1 MFFLHNLQKRIPIH
15 PSYFGRD
22 IKENLKNQLY
32 QEVEGLC
39 TGEYYIVAIVD
50 ISDISA
56 GKIIPGSGQAEYT
69 VYYRA
74 IVWKPF
80 KGETVWLPRDFG
92 DIQITNNTF
101 CSLGGCTCHKRKVS
115 RHLRRGWAVERI
127 CLSGGE
133 NSPLTAS
140 FVTNFVKLIPSEIKW
155 DGDATPPQYT
165 NGADEVIEKNS
176 TIRLKIMGLRSDIAQ
191 IYAIGSITEDYHG
204 VSRF

>member
-1 MFFLHNLQKRIPIH
+1 MFFLHNLQKQIPIH

-56 GKIIPGSGQAEYT
+56 GKILPGSGQAEYT

-80 KGETVWLPRDFG
+80 RGETVRLNG
-92 DIQITNNTF
+92 
-101 CSLGGCTCHKRKVS
+101 SLTLGVSLMVLAISGGCACHKCKIP
-115 RHLRRGWAVERI
+115 RHL
-127 CLSGGE
+127 C
-133 NSPLTAS
+133 
-140 FVTNFVKLIPSEIKW
+140 
-155 DGDATPPQYT
+155 
-165 NGADEVIEKNS
+165 
-176 TIRLKIMGLRSDIAQ
+176 
-191 IYAIGSITEDYHG
+191 
-204 VSRF
+204 

>member
-1 MFFLHNLQKRIPIH
+1 MFFLHNLQKQIPIH

-56 GKIIPGSGQAEYT
+56 GKILPGSGQAEYT

-80 KGETVWLPRDFG
+80 RGETVRLAQHNGYMHTTDSIF
-92 DIQITNNTF
+92 NL
-101 CSLGGCTCHKRKVS
+101 LGRCACHECEVP
-115 RHLRRGWAVERI
+115 RHLRGGRAVERI
-127 CLSGGE
+127 CLASGQNDLIVGK
-133 NSPLTAS
+133 S
-140 FVTNFVKLIPSEIKW
+140 VTNLDQLIPSEIKW

-176 TIRLKIMGLRSDIAQ
+176 TIRLKIIGLRSDIAQ

-204 VSRF
+204 VSRM

>member
-1 MFFLHNLQKRIPIH
+1 MFFLHNLQKQIPIH

-56 GKIIPGSGQAEYT
+56 GKILPGSGQAEYT

-80 KGETVWLPRDFG
+80 RGETVDALVTSVKYQGIFAEVGPLSVF
-92 DIQITNNTF
+92 
-101 CSLGGCTCHKRKVS
+101 VS
-115 RHLRRGWAVERI
+115 RQ
-127 CLSGGE
+127 
-133 NSPLTAS
+133 
-140 FVTNFVKLIPSEIKW
+140 LIPADIKW

-165 NGADEVIEKNS
+165 NGADEVIEKGS
-176 TIRLKIMGLRSDIAQ
+176 AIRLKIIGLRSDIAQ
-191 IYAIGSITEDYHG
+191 IYAIGSISEDYHG
-204 VSRF
+204 VSRI